1 VSSPSSESGRVNQ
14 KLRTREALLDA
25 AEVLVAA
32 GGRPTVPE
40 VAAAARVSLAT
51 AYRYFPSRELLLL
64 EALLAKRSLEPE
76 AVVPD
81 AVRDP
86 AERAVHVQRFLYDL
100 AADNEANFRLYL
112 SGTMQEWVRTGGE
125 AGGTLREG
133 RRMGQID
140 RALAPA
146 RERLDPATYALLREA
161 LAGIVGMETY
171 FALTDVCHVDRAR
184 ATAVMGWA
192 VETLVRA
199 ALDGTGA
206 AVATRAPAGRARE
219 HRGGEPAHDEPA
231 RKARATREPTK
242 REPAG
247 RERTKQT
254 SAKQTSAKHTLTRSA
269 RARPV
274 RPDAPPER

>member
-1 VSSPSSESGRVNQ
+1 VSSPSFESGRVNQ

-25 AEVLVAA
+25 AEALLAA

-64 EALLAKRSLEPE
+64 EALLAKRSLGPE

-81 AVRDP
+81 AVDDP
-86 AERAVHVQRFLYDL
+86 AERAVCIQRFLYDL

-112 SGTMQEWVRTGGE
+112 AGTMQEWVKADGE
-125 AGGTLREG
+125 PGATLREG
-133 RRMGQID
+133 RRVAMLE

-146 RERLDPATYALLREA
+146 RERLDPATYALLRDA
-161 LAGIVGMETY
+161 LAGMVGMETY
-171 FALTDVCHVDRAR
+171 FALADVCHLDRAR

-199 ALDGTGA
+199 ALDAPAASEQPNGEPTPRPEPKGA
-206 AVATRAPAGRARE
+206 PARGTRAPATRRRA
-219 HRGGEPAHDEPA
+219 PS
-231 RKARATREPTK
+231 
-242 REPAG
+242 
-247 RERTKQT
+247 ER
-254 SAKQTSAKHTLTRSA
+254 
-269 RARPV
+269 
-274 RPDAPPER
+274 